1 MKYDVFFPT
10 PIESIADPTN
20 NNVDVCV
27 TTANGEAY
35 TLVFITPDNLRSLME
50 ANREDHISPS
60 FKYTVVKRIDE
71 GMIRRALDVIVRDRS
86 LLAYYGK
93 DEGRRS

>member
-20 NNVDVCV
+20 DNLDVCV
-27 TTANGEAY
+27 TTADGEAY

-50 ANREDHISPS
+50 SNHEDFILPS
-60 FKYTVVKRIDE
+60 FKYIVVKRIDE

-93 DEGRRS
+93 D

>member
-20 NNVDVCV
+20 DNVDVCV
-27 TTANGEAY
+27 TTADGESY
-35 TLVFITPDNLRSLME
+35 TLVFITPDNLKSLME
-50 ANREDHISPS
+50 SDHEDYMSPS
-60 FKYTVVKRIDE
+60 FKYIVVKRIDE
-71 GMIRRALDVIVRDRS
+71 GTIRRALDVIVRDRS

-93 DEGRRS
+93 D